1 MLTHVRGVHPFLPS
15 YPANGSARSAAPF
28 AGDDNVEHIAREHL
42 TYPKCQSLISVTR
55 SMKVRTFADNSRDVG

>member
-1 MLTHVRGVHPFLPS
+1 VRIATPAFTVITRLHGVMTVS
-15 YPANGSARSAAPF
+15 
-28 AGDDNVEHIAREHL
+28 VEHIAREHL